1 MKGLF
6 SHAPSRPSRRLAV
19 LALSLALASPL
30 LAQHTTER
38 QDSCEVI
45 IPKGYYETLRSGA
58 NRVSSHF
65 DNPSKESAIKNTGKV
80 YTFRLAACILPEYIK
95 SDEGYGRFTDKD
107 QVIAEVEK
115 FWTQLEESLNSH
127 FTEDVGIKFKVV
139 HNQKLIL
146 FDYNVNG
153 LVLDQYATDNTRLF
167 KSKEIID
174 KALGADTTQYDLGIL
189 IGRPNNSRNGVAQ
202 LGSAISP
209 YLKGSAWVINN
220 LTSIAHEI
228 GHSFGAEHTH
238 STSSISICTEPGQGR
253 SIMSY
258 GSPRDFF
265 SLPSIYQMR
274 NTLANMNYHTADGK
288 VVTVNCS
295 PTVTP
300 LAEEEA
306 GAQPLLDRQRIKT
319 EYTITKGSNFQFY
332 LPTTT
337 GKNDSYRYNAHTFD
351 ISKND
356 PSHANTLRPA
366 YKETQDSV
374 VMYQP
379 HYLNPAT
386 FATLTYDD
394 KIKQNLIEAAS
405 DESKTGNYTFLLAA
419 HDNSR
424 YDAMLVKL
432 NIIDG
437 DPFQIKTILPNGRN
451 QWDDRCIGREF
462 TITWEPCQQI
472 YGKDSKVRILLSD
485 DFGQTYKYILADN
498 VDNSGTW
505 TGILPYVKIGK
516 VNYQDWTMKENGG
529 RFKVEVI
536 GEAAY
541 AVSNPIEYSWQ
552 QDGPIAAGYTFN
564 PGNQRVNFRPKNSGD
579 AMPEPF
585 IHVNSLKELPQKV
598 DLEAYQTTGTSK
610 SDCKFSEKTEGHLV
624 RRFWT
629 ANVGGIQYTYT
640 QTIMLPQTVSEQE
653 LVRASAQQ
661 LATMAKPLYANMGQI
676 GYPYEWFPAAKTF
689 KAAYEKVFQN
699 DDIASD
705 VTSAEVED
713 LNEAMT
719 VLSQIGDDEVAKPED
734 GNYYQVSS
742 YLTPYNRDT
751 YFYVVDDGQGEKL
764 VSNTEFDKYSDADKL
779 NARWRC
785 YIKDGKYHFVSDK
798 GNALFSAYVPEGG
811 SLDSKLSDFQ
821 NFSNQGTECTLGR
834 GYTWGALTILNSQKF
849 GCQVSL
855 GGMFSVVR
863 GVDNLAMTP
872 DQRTNCVNG
881 LIVSTDFQ
889 FLPTTSGSYTAAD
902 SIPAAIGNNTKA
914 AAPVDGITYYTQ
926 ETSGGVNVVFAKG
939 KFTPA
944 DNGRVKLTI
953 PSQLTVDGQTKTVVG
968 IVAQQVT
975 TKARYDKQ
983 FTYSLAT
990 AMGDYDFDLVVPTT
1004 VTSIGDKALANCAN
1018 LYEVSLAAGSQL
1030 ATIGAEAFSG
1040 SKNMRFAK
1048 TRLEADQLSAIGQ
1061 KAFAGTALRRLVLSG
1076 KLSALQTNSFA
1087 GADKLEYLDLRD
1099 AKGQATASRTT
1110 AGLPKHTLLFV
1121 NEADYTGETSEANV
1135 VRFNAGKG
1143 TCQLL
1148 ALYDMEGKDQGYAQ
1162 HGISV
1167 PRYDNNEGT
1176 TDAPFTAVKATF
1188 DRTFSSGFSTLCLP
1202 YDAAVPSGMTV
1213 YRFVGR
1219 SGSNGDYTYSFTSDN
1234 RIEANVPYLVQCGE
1248 GGARIG
1254 DVSQASVKAA
1264 TRYTIGDNFADGD
1277 AKEGFVGSLATL
1289 GHDDARGHDI
1299 YTLSASQ
1306 QKWLRVTDQN
1316 GTINANAFVPPFRA
1330 FFTDPTINNAKSVD
1344 LTVDTST
1351 GMESLPTEA
1360 NRTATGVYTLDGRK
1374 VATNGHSL
1382 PKGIYIIGNKKVGI
1396 K

>member
-6 SHAPSRPSRRLAV
+6 SHAPSRLPRRLAV
-19 LALSLALASPL
+19 LAMSLALASPL

-45 IPKGYYETLRSGA
+45 IPKGYYETLRSSA

-115 FWTQLEESLNSH
+115 FWTELETSLNSH

-153 LVLDQYATDNTRLF
+153 LVLDQYATDNSRLF

-288 VVTVNCS
+288 VVTVNSS

-306 GAQPLLDRQRIKT
+306 GAQPLLDRQRIKN

-337 GKNDSYRYNAHTFD
+337 GKKDSYRYNAHTFD

-379 HYLNPAT
+379 HYLNPSSLSQEQISQQIFVETGSDASAT
-386 FATLTYDD
+386 G
-394 KIKQNLIEAAS
+394 S
-405 DESKTGNYTFLLAA
+405 YTFLAA
-419 HDNSR
+419 VHDNSR
-424 YDAMLVKL
+424 YDAMHIKL
-432 NIIDG
+432 NIVEG
-437 DPFQIKTILPNGRN
+437 NAFQISNVKFAHRTLESRG
-451 QWDDRCIGREF
+451 IGRDM
-462 TITWEPCQQI
+462 TVTWEPCKQL

-485 DFGQTYKYILADN
+485 DFGQTYKYVLADN

-505 TGILPYVKIGK
+505 TGTLPYVKIGTA
-516 VNYQDWTMKENGG
+516 NYQDWLKQVNGG
-529 RFKVEVI
+529 RIKVEVI

-541 AVSNPIEYSWQ
+541 DIYPQQEYTYQ
-552 QDGPIAAGYTFN
+552 NDYYVAKGFILDPTKQL
-564 PGNQRVNFRPKNSGD
+564 VNFRPKNSSD

-585 IHVNSLKELPQKV
+585 IHVNSLKELPKEV
-598 DLEAYQTTGTSK
+598 ELTAYQTTGSK
-610 SDCKFSEKTEGHLV
+610 TSDCTFSEKAEGHLV
-624 RRFWT
+624 RRSWT
-629 ANVGGIQYTYT
+629 ANVADIQYTYT

-653 LVRASAQQ
+653 LVRSSAQQ
-661 LATMAKPLYANMGQI
+661 LATMAKPLYDNMGQI
-676 GYPYEWFPAAKTF
+676 GYPYEWLPAAKTF

-705 VTSAEVED
+705 VTSADVED

-734 GNYYQVSS
+734 GNYYQVRS

-764 VSNTEFDKYSDADKL
+764 VSNTDFDKYSDADKL

-811 SLDSKLSDFQ
+811 SLDYKLSDLQ
-821 NFSNQGTECTLGR
+821 NFSNQGTERTLAR

-881 LIVSTDFQ
+881 LTVSTDFQ

-939 KFTPA
+939 KLTPA

-990 AMGDYDFDLVVPTT
+990 AMGDYDFDLVVPAT

-1018 LYEVSLAAGSQL
+1018 LYEVSLAASSQL

-1040 SKNMRFAK
+1040 SQNMRFAK
-1048 TRLEADQLSAIGQ
+1048 TKLEADQLSAIGQ

-1076 KLSALQTNSFA
+1076 NVSAMQANSFA

-1099 AKGQATASRTT
+1099 AKGQATANRTT

-1121 NEADYTGETSEANV
+1121 NEADYTGEASEANV

-1148 ALYDMEGKDQGYAQ
+1148 ALYDMEGKDQDYAQ

-1167 PRYDNNEGT
+1167 PRDDNNEGT

-1188 DRTFSSGFSTLCLP
+1188 DRTFNSGFSTLCLP

-1264 TRYTIGDNFADGD
+1264 TRYTIGDNFADAD
-1277 AKEGFVGSLATL
+1277 SKEGFVGSLATL
-1289 GHDDARGHDI
+1289 NHDDARGHDI

-1382 PKGIYIIGNKKVGI
+1382 PKGIYIIGNKKVAI

>member
-6 SHAPSRPSRRLAV
+6 SHAPSRLPRRVAV
-19 LALSLALASPL
+19 LTMSLALSSPL
-30 LAQHTTER
+30 FAQYTTER

-65 DNPSKESAIKNTGKV
+65 DNPSKESVIKNTGKV

-115 FWTQLEESLNSH
+115 FWTQLETSLNSH

-202 LGSAISP
+202 LGSAFSP

-238 STSSISICTEPGQGR
+238 ATNSISICTEPDKGR

-274 NTLANMNYHTADGK
+274 STLANMNYHTADGT
-288 VVTVNCS
+288 VVTVNSS

-337 GKNDSYRYNAHTFD
+337 GKKDSYRYNAHTFD

-356 PSHANTLRPA
+356 TEHANTLRPP
-366 YKETQDSV
+366 YKETKDSV

-379 HYLNPAT
+379 HYLNPSSLSQDQISQQNFVETGSDASAT
-386 FATLTYDD
+386 G
-394 KIKQNLIEAAS
+394 S
-405 DESKTGNYTFLLAA
+405 YTFLAA
-419 HDNSR
+419 VHDNSR
-424 YDAMLVKL
+424 YDAMRVKL
-432 NIIDG
+432 NIVDG
-437 DPFQIKTILPNGRN
+437 NPFKISNVKFASWTSY
-451 QWDDRCIGREF
+451 DKSIGRDLSV
-462 TITWEPCQQI
+462 TWEPCQQL

-485 DFGQTYKYILADN
+485 DFGQTYKYVLADN

-505 TGILPYVKIGK
+505 TGVLPYVKIGT
-516 VNYQDWTMKENGG
+516 VSYQDWMQQENGG
-529 RFKVEVI
+529 RIKVEVV

-541 AVSNPIEYSWQ
+541 DVYPQEEYSYQ
-552 QDGPIAAGYTFN
+552 NGFVPKGFTLN
-564 PGNQRVNFRPKNSGD
+564 PDNARINFKPKNSSD
-579 AMPEPF
+579 AMPEPQ
-585 IHVNSLKELPQKV
+585 IHVNSLKELPKQV
-598 DLEAYQTTGTSK
+598 DLTAYRTTGSGEYPCSFK
-610 SDCKFSEKTEGHLV
+610 EEAEGCIV
-624 RRFWT
+624 RRSWT
-629 ANVGGIQYTYT
+629 ANASGTIYTYT
-640 QTIMLPQTVSEQE
+640 QTIVLPQTVSEQE

-661 LATMAKPLYANMGQI
+661 LAAMAKPLYANLGQI
-676 GYPYEWFPAAKTF
+676 GYPYEWLPAAKTF

-699 DDIASD
+699 DDIVSD
-705 VTSAEVED
+705 VTSADVED

-719 VLSQIGDDEVAKPED
+719 VLSQIDDDEVAKPED
-734 GNYYQVSS
+734 GVYYQVRS

-764 VSNTEFDKYSDADKL
+764 VSNTEFDKYSDAEKQ

-798 GNALFSAYVPEGG
+798 GNAIFSPYVPQGG
-811 SLDSKLSDFQ
+811 SLDYKLSDFQ
-821 NFSNQGTECTLGR
+821 NFSNQGTERTLER
-834 GYTWGALTILNSQKF
+834 GYTWGALTILNSQKY
-849 GCQVSL
+849 GCQVGL
-855 GGMFSVVR
+855 NGMFSVVR
-863 GVDNLAMTP
+863 GVGNVAMTP

-889 FLPTTSGSYTAAD
+889 FLPTTSGSYNGID

-914 AAPVDGITYYTQ
+914 ATAVDGITYYTQ
-926 ETSGGVNVVFAKG
+926 EANGGVNVVFAKG

-944 DNGRVKLTI
+944 DNGRVKLAI
-953 PSQLTVDGQTKTVVG
+953 PSQLTVDNQAKTVVG

-975 TKARYDKQ
+975 TKARYDNQ

-990 AMGDYDFDLVVPTT
+990 AMGDYDFDLVIPAT

-1030 ATIGAEAFSG
+1030 TTIGAEAFSG

-1048 TRLEADQLSAIGQ
+1048 TKLEADQLSAIGQ

-1076 KLSALQTNSFA
+1076 KLAAMQANSFA
-1087 GADKLEYLDLRD
+1087 GADKLEYLDLRE
-1099 AKGQATASRTT
+1099 AKGQATANRTT

-1121 NEADYTGETSEANV
+1121 NQADYTGETSEANV
-1135 VRFNAGKG
+1135 VRFNAGQG

-1148 ALYDMEGKDQGYAQ
+1148 ALYDMESKDKGYAQ

-1167 PRYDNNEGT
+1167 PRYDNSEGT
-1176 TDAPFTAVKATF
+1176 TDAPFTALKATF

-1213 YRFVGR
+1213 YRFVSR
-1219 SGSNGDYTYSFTSDN
+1219 SGSDGDYTYSFTSDN
-1234 RIEANVPYLVQCGE
+1234 RIEANVPYLVQCTE
-1248 GGARIG
+1248 SGARIG
-1254 DVSQASVKAA
+1254 EVSQASVKAS
-1264 TRYTIGDNFADGD
+1264 TRYTIGDHFADGD

-1289 GHDDARGHDI
+1289 SHDDARGHDI

-1330 FFTDPTINNAKSVD
+1330 FFTDPTINNAKTVD
-1344 LTVDTST
+1344 FTVDTST
-1351 GMESLPTEA
+1351 AIESLPTEA

-1374 VATNGHSL
+1374 VATDGRSL
-1382 PKGIYIIGNKKVGI
+1382 PKGIYIIGNKKVVI

>member
-6 SHAPSRPSRRLAV
+6 SHAPSRPSRRLAM
-19 LALSLALASPL
+19 LAMSLALASPL

-288 VVTVNCS
+288 VVTVNSS

-306 GAQPLLDRQRIKT
+306 GAQPLLDRQRIKN

-337 GKNDSYRYNAHTFD
+337 GKKDSYRYNAHTFD

-379 HYLNPAT
+379 HYLNPSSLSQEQITQQDFIESASEASAT
-386 FATLTYDD
+386 G
-394 KIKQNLIEAAS
+394 S
-405 DESKTGNYTFLLAA
+405 YTFLAA
-419 HDNSR
+419 VHDNSR
-424 YDAMLVKL
+424 YDAMHIKL
-432 NIIDG
+432 NIVEG
-437 DPFQIKTILPNGRN
+437 NPFQISNVKFASSTSY
-451 QWDDRCIGREF
+451 DKSIGRDLSV
-462 TITWEPCQQI
+462 TWEPCKQL

-485 DFGQTYKYILADN
+485 DFGQTYKYVLADN

-505 TGILPYVKIGK
+505 TGTLPYVKIGT
-516 VNYQDWTMKENGG
+516 VYNQDWLKQENGG
-529 RFKVEVI
+529 RIKVEVI

-541 AVSNPIEYSWQ
+541 DIYPQQEYTYQNGFVPKGFTLNPDNARI
-552 QDGPIAAGYTFN
+552 
-564 PGNQRVNFRPKNSGD
+564 NFRPKNSGN

-585 IHVNSLKELPQKV
+585 IHINSLKELPQEV
-598 DLEAYQTTGTSK
+598 ELTAYKGSTTYGCT
-610 SDCKFSEKTEGHLV
+610 FSEKTEGHLV
-624 RRFWT
+624 RRSWT
-629 ANVGGIQYTYT
+629 ANVGGTPYTYT

-653 LVRASAQQ
+653 LVRSSAQQ
-661 LATMAKPLYANMGQI
+661 LATMAKPLYDNMGQI
-676 GYPYEWFPAAKTF
+676 GYPYEWLPAAKTF

-734 GNYYQVSS
+734 GNYYQVRS

-764 VSNTEFDKYSDADKL
+764 VSNTEFDKYSDTEKQ

-785 YIKDGKYHFVSDK
+785 YIKNGKYHFVSDK
-798 GNALFSAYVPEGG
+798 GNALFSAYVPQGG
-811 SLDSKLSDFQ
+811 SLDYKLSDLQ
-821 NFSNQGTECTLGR
+821 NFSNQGTERTLAR

-863 GVDNLAMTP
+863 GVDNLAMTS

-881 LIVSTDFQ
+881 LTVSTDFQ

-939 KFTPA
+939 KLTPA

-990 AMGDYDFDLVVPTT
+990 AMGDYDFDLVVPAS

-1040 SKNMRFAK
+1040 SQNMRFAK
-1048 TRLEADQLSAIGQ
+1048 TKLEADQLSAIGQ
-1061 KAFAGTALRRLVLSG
+1061 NAFAGTSLRRLVLSG
-1076 KLSALQTNSFA
+1076 NLTAMQTNSFA
-1087 GADKLEYLDLRD
+1087 EADKLEYLDLRD
-1099 AKGQATASRTT
+1099 AKGQATANRTT

-1202 YDAAVPSGMTV
+1202 YDATVPSGMTV

-1254 DVSQASVKAA
+1254 DVVQASVKAA

-1374 VATNGHSL
+1374 VATNVHSL
-1382 PKGIYIIGNKKVGI
+1382 PKGIYIIGNKKVAI

>member
-1 MKGLF
+1 
-6 SHAPSRPSRRLAV
+6 
-19 LALSLALASPL
+19 
-30 LAQHTTER
+30 
-38 QDSCEVI
+38 
-45 IPKGYYETLRSGA
+45 
-58 NRVSSHF
+58 
-65 DNPSKESAIKNTGKV
+65 
-80 YTFRLAACILPEYIK
+80 
-95 SDEGYGRFTDKD
+95 
-107 QVIAEVEK
+107 
-115 FWTQLEESLNSH
+115 
-127 FTEDVGIKFKVV
+127 
-139 HNQKLIL
+139 
-146 FDYNVNG
+146 
-153 LVLDQYATDNTRLF
+153 
-167 KSKEIID
+167 
-174 KALGADTTQYDLGIL
+174 
-189 IGRPNNSRNGVAQ
+189 
-202 LGSAISP
+202 
-209 YLKGSAWVINN
+209 
-220 LTSIAHEI
+220 
-228 GHSFGAEHTH
+228 
-238 STSSISICTEPGQGR
+238 
-253 SIMSY
+253 
-258 GSPRDFF
+258 
-265 SLPSIYQMR
+265 
-274 NTLANMNYHTADGK
+274 
-288 VVTVNCS
+288 
-295 PTVTP
+295 
-300 LAEEEA
+300 
-306 GAQPLLDRQRIKT
+306 
-319 EYTITKGSNFQFY
+319 
-332 LPTTT
+332 
-337 GKNDSYRYNAHTFD
+337 
-351 ISKND
+351 
-356 PSHANTLRPA
+356 
-366 YKETQDSV
+366 
-374 VMYQP
+374 MYQP
-379 HYLNPAT
+379 HYLNPSSLSQEQISQQNFVETGSDASAT
-386 FATLTYDD
+386 G
-394 KIKQNLIEAAS
+394 S
-405 DESKTGNYTFLLAA
+405 YTFLAA
-419 HDNSR
+419 VHDNSR
-424 YDAMLVKL
+424 YDAMRVKL
-432 NIIDG
+432 NIVEG
-437 DPFQIKTILPNGRN
+437 NPFQINSVAFQKNSYEYS
-451 QWDDRCIGREF
+451 IGRDI
-462 TITWEPCQQI
+462 TITWEPCQQL

-485 DFGQTYKYILADN
+485 DFGQTYKYVLADN

-505 TGILPYVKIGK
+505 TGILPYVNIGT
-516 VNYQDWTMKENGG
+516 VYNQDWLKQENGG
-529 RFKVEVI
+529 RIKVEVI

-541 AVSNPIEYSWQ
+541 DIYPQQEYTYQNGFVYKGFTLNPDNARI
-552 QDGPIAAGYTFN
+552 
-564 PGNQRVNFRPKNSGD
+564 NFKPKNSSD

-598 DLEAYQTTGTSK
+598 DLTAYRTSGSGTY
-610 SDCKFSEKTEGHLV
+610 DCTFSEKTEGHLV
-624 RRFWT
+624 RRSWT
-629 ANVGGIQYTYT
+629 ANVGGTPYTYT
-640 QTIMLPQTVSEQE
+640 QTIVLPQTVSEQE

-676 GYPYEWFPAAKTF
+676 GYPYEWLPAAKTF

-734 GNYYQVSS
+734 GNYYQVRS

-798 GNALFSAYVPEGG
+798 GNALFSTYVPEGG

-821 NFSNQGTECTLGR
+821 NFSNQGTERTLGR

-863 GVDNLAMTP
+863 GVGNLAMTP

-889 FLPTTSGSYTAAD
+889 FQPTTSGSYTAAD

-926 ETSGGVNVVFAKG
+926 EASGGVNVVFAKG
-939 KFTPA
+939 KLTPA

-990 AMGDYDFDLVVPTT
+990 AMGDYDFDLVVPAT

-1040 SKNMRFAK
+1040 SQNMRFAK

-1061 KAFAGTALRRLVLSG
+1061 KAFAGTALRRLALSG
-1076 KLSALQTNSFA
+1076 NLSAMQTNSFA

-1099 AKGQATASRTT
+1099 AKGQATANRTT

-1121 NEADYTGETSEANV
+1121 DQADYTGETSEANV

-1188 DRTFSSGFSTLCLP
+1188 DRSFSSGFSTLCLP

-1219 SGSNGDYTYSFTSDN
+1219 SGSGGDYAYSFTSDN

-1254 DVSQASVKAA
+1254 EVGQASVKAA

-1382 PKGIYIIGNKKVGI
+1382 PKGIYIIGNKKVAI

>member
-1 MKGLF
+1 
-6 SHAPSRPSRRLAV
+6 
-19 LALSLALASPL
+19 
-30 LAQHTTER
+30 
-38 QDSCEVI
+38 
-45 IPKGYYETLRSGA
+45 
-58 NRVSSHF
+58 
-65 DNPSKESAIKNTGKV
+65 
-80 YTFRLAACILPEYIK
+80 
-95 SDEGYGRFTDKD
+95 
-107 QVIAEVEK
+107 
-115 FWTQLEESLNSH
+115 
-127 FTEDVGIKFKVV
+127 
-139 HNQKLIL
+139 
-146 FDYNVNG
+146 
-153 LVLDQYATDNTRLF
+153 
-167 KSKEIID
+167 
-174 KALGADTTQYDLGIL
+174 
-189 IGRPNNSRNGVAQ
+189 
-202 LGSAISP
+202 
-209 YLKGSAWVINN
+209 
-220 LTSIAHEI
+220 
-228 GHSFGAEHTH
+228 
-238 STSSISICTEPGQGR
+238 
-253 SIMSY
+253 
-258 GSPRDFF
+258 
-265 SLPSIYQMR
+265 
-274 NTLANMNYHTADGK
+274 
-288 VVTVNCS
+288 
-295 PTVTP
+295 
-300 LAEEEA
+300 
-306 GAQPLLDRQRIKT
+306 
-319 EYTITKGSNFQFY
+319 
-332 LPTTT
+332 
-337 GKNDSYRYNAHTFD
+337 
-351 ISKND
+351 
-356 PSHANTLRPA
+356 
-366 YKETQDSV
+366 
-374 VMYQP
+374 MYQP
-379 HYLNPAT
+379 HYLNPSSLSQEQISQQNFVETGSDASAT
-386 FATLTYDD
+386 G
-394 KIKQNLIEAAS
+394 S
-405 DESKTGNYTFLLAA
+405 YTFLAA
-419 HDNSR
+419 VHDNSR
-424 YDAMLVKL
+424 YDAMRVKL
-432 NIIDG
+432 NIVEG
-437 DPFQIKTILPNGRN
+437 NPFQINSVAFQKNSYEYS
-451 QWDDRCIGREF
+451 IGRDI
-462 TITWEPCQQI
+462 TITWEPCQQL

-485 DFGQTYKYILADN
+485 DFGQTYKYVLADN

-505 TGILPYVKIGK
+505 TGILPYVNIGT
-516 VNYQDWTMKENGG
+516 VYNQDWLKQENGG
-529 RFKVEVI
+529 RIKVEVI

-541 AVSNPIEYSWQ
+541 DIYPQQEYTYQNGFVYKGFTLNPDNARI
-552 QDGPIAAGYTFN
+552 
-564 PGNQRVNFRPKNSGD
+564 NFKPKNSSD

-598 DLEAYQTTGTSK
+598 DLTAYRTSGSGTY
-610 SDCKFSEKTEGHLV
+610 DCTFSEKTEGHLV
-624 RRFWT
+624 RRSWT
-629 ANVGGIQYTYT
+629 ANVGGTPYTYT
-640 QTIMLPQTVSEQE
+640 QTIVLPQTVSEQE

-676 GYPYEWFPAAKTF
+676 GYPYEWLPAAKTF

-734 GNYYQVSS
+734 GNYYQVRS

-863 GVDNLAMTP
+863 GVGNLAMTP

-939 KFTPA
+939 KLTPA

-990 AMGDYDFDLVVPTT
+990 AMGDYDFDLVVPAT

-1030 ATIGAEAFSG
+1030 ATIGAKAFSG
-1040 SKNMRFAK
+1040 SQNMRFAK
-1048 TRLEADQLSAIGQ
+1048 TKLEADQLSAIGQ
-1061 KAFAGTALRRLVLSG
+1061 NAFAGTSLRRLVLSG
-1076 KLSALQTNSFA
+1076 NLTAMQTNSFA
-1087 GADKLEYLDLRD
+1087 GAEKLEYLDLRD
-1099 AKGQATASRTT
+1099 AKGQATANRTT

-1121 NEADYTGETSEANV
+1121 DQADYTGEANV

-1188 DRTFSSGFSTLCLP
+1188 DRSFSSGFSTLCLP
-1202 YDAAVPSGMTV
+1202 YAAAVPSGMTV

-1219 SGSNGDYTYSFTSDN
+1219 SGSGGDYAYSFTSDN

-1254 DVSQASVKAA
+1254 EVGQASVKAA

-1382 PKGIYIIGNKKVGI
+1382 PKGIYIIGNKKVAI